1 MPPETETEAAPLLPP
16 LQEMFVCETA
26 VTTSAA
32 GAVMLKVAL
41 AEQELA
47 SVTVQVQ
54 VPAVSPVTEAVPSPV
69 GLPGVQ
75 L

>member
-1 MPPETETEAAPLLPP
+1 MDAAPLLPP
-16 LQEMFVCETA
+16 LQEMLVCDA
-26 VTTSAA
+26 GVTTIA
-32 GAVMLKVAL
+32 GGCVMLKVRVAVHVF
-41 AEQELA
+41 A

-54 VPAVSPVTEAVPSPV
+54 VPAISPVTETVPSPV